1 MLHQSGITSKSS
13 LVQCEELD
21 EFPCPYGDNSDQ
33 SFETPSDM
41 FTLVESDVGK
51 TPKVAESEQATIDA
65 VEDDQEDVEEYL
77 DAFDPDESAGGV
89 NADQEERQFEDVP
102 LYDGAPISMAVSMLL
117 IFTYAVRHSLTG
129 LALVD
134 LLTLISLHCALPNQC
149 ASSVALLKKF
159 FMKLKNPIQFHYYC
173 TFCMEYQGLSIP
185 EDKLC
190 KNRCCL
196 KDLRKKGNS
205 SYFLIIPLMCHWY
218 QSFNAIPAYC
228 LIHSYFFILH
238 VQTSILK
245 INFTLDSHS
254 PAMLK

>member
-1 MLHQSGITSKSS
+1 MRGNFLCQNLIFLLRPQGTVATEMKTSAKRQKVNALNKSLIKHDEGINNK
-13 LVQCEELD
+13 
-21 EFPCPYGDNSDQ
+21 
-33 SFETPSDM
+33 
-41 FTLVESDVGK
+41 
-51 TPKVAESEQATIDA
+51 
-65 VEDDQEDVEEYL
+65 EYL

-117 IFTYAVRHSLTG
+117 IVTYAVRHSLTG

-190 KNRCCL
+190 KNRCCFE
-196 KDLRKKGNS
+196 GS
-205 SYFLIIPLMCHWY
+205 T
-218 QSFNAIPAYC
+218 QEGE
-228 LIHSYFFILH
+228 FFILPYNYYSTY
-238 VQTSILK
+238 VPLVSIIQCNSCLLF
-245 INFTLDSHS
+245 NTQLFLYFTRTNKYL
-254 PAMLK
+254 